1 MTWGQKTSEQTDIGI
16 DPINGNSKIGFN
28 RDHSTSTGG
37 NDDPEDSDN
46 DDDIPEAIKDVEVNL
61 SDETKCISSPERL
74 ENCISD
80 INSGGRRTSREGDIY
95 NTTVRAGSMSSL
107 TIGPVV
113 DNHPMRQR
121 KKSVC
126 SPVNGLKD
134 ECNDS
139 DLIPIN
145 GSSNEE
151 NPVVALS
158 DLEEDLHSELES
170 PSNIE
175 EPVPTQFDTKVDI
188 TMPNEGQPKID
199 IKQEITNVYHGPV
212 YHMDAEVV
220 KAILLENPHILAQI
234 CDRELASLPKIKHN
248 LNRIG
253 RPSCPKER
261 KDDAAISI
269 EGEKSR
275 NETERKVNWKRNS
288 SRRIKPDGTEPL
300 KNDIS
305 QVMSFCLSDHY

>member
-1 MTWGQKTSEQTDIGI
+1 MTRGQKTSEQTDI
-16 DPINGNSKIGFN
+16 DPIDGNTKIGFN
-28 RDHSTSTGG
+28 RDHSTNTGG

-46 DDDIPEAIKDVEVNL
+46 SDDIPEALKDVEINL
-61 SDETKCISSPERL
+61 SDETKCITSSECL

-80 INSGGRRTSREGDIY
+80 INSGGRKISREGDVY

-126 SPVNGLKD
+126 SPVNGSKH

-145 GSSNEE
+145 GSSKDE
-151 NPVVALS
+151 NLVVALS

-220 KAILLENPHILAQI
+220 KAILLENPNILAQI

-248 LNRIG
+248 LSRVG
-253 RPSCPKER
+253 RPKER
-261 KDDAAISI
+261 KDDTSISI
-269 EGEKSR
+269 EDEKSR

-288 SRRIKPDGTEPL
+288 SRRIKPDGTETL

-305 QVMSFCLSDHY
+305 KVMSFSKPDHF

>member
-1 MTWGQKTSEQTDIGI
+1 MTPLQ
-16 DPINGNSKIGFN
+16 
-28 RDHSTSTGG
+28 
-37 NDDPEDSDN
+37 
-46 DDDIPEAIKDVEVNL
+46 
-61 SDETKCISSPERL
+61 
-74 ENCISD
+74 
-80 INSGGRRTSREGDIY
+80 
-95 NTTVRAGSMSSL
+95 
-107 TIGPVV
+107 
-113 DNHPMRQR
+113 
-121 KKSVC
+121 
-126 SPVNGLKD
+126 LKD
-134 ECNDS
+134 GEVHYDY
-139 DLIPIN
+139 LVPID

-151 NPVVALS
+151 NLVAAVS
-158 DLEEDLHSELES
+158 DLEEDLNSELES

-248 LNRIG
+248 SSRIG

-261 KDDAAISI
+261 KDETAISI

-288 SRRIKPDGTEPL
+288 SRRIKPDGTETL
-300 KNDIS
+300 KNDIN
-305 QVMSFCLSDHY
+305 QVRSFS

>member
-1 MTWGQKTSEQTDIGI
+1 MTRGQKTSEQTDI
-16 DPINGNSKIGFN
+16 DPIDGNTKIGFN
-28 RDHSTSTGG
+28 RDHSTNTGG

-46 DDDIPEAIKDVEVNL
+46 SDDIPEALKDVEINL
-61 SDETKCISSPERL
+61 SDETKCITSSECL

-80 INSGGRRTSREGDIY
+80 INSGGRRISREGDVY

-151 NPVVALS
+151 NLVAAVS
-158 DLEEDLHSELES
+158 DLEEDLSSELES

-261 KDDAAISI
+261 KDETAISI

-288 SRRIKPDGTEPL
+288 SRRIKPDGTETL
-300 KNDIS
+300 KNDINQVRSFS
-305 QVMSFCLSDHY
+305 QSDHF

>member
-1 MTWGQKTSEQTDIGI
+1 MAWGQKTSEETDIGN
-16 DPINGNSKIGFN
+16 DPLDKNTMIEFN
-28 RDHSTSTGG
+28 RDNLINSGDFD
-37 NDDPEDSDN
+37 NPEDSDIES
-46 DDDIPEAIKDVEVNL
+46 DIPEALKDVDINL
-61 SDETKCISSPERL
+61 SDETNCVSSSEL
-74 ENCISD
+74 GENFIYDKNTC
-80 INSGGRRTSREGDIY
+80 GRRVSREGDIY
-95 NTTVRAGSMSSL
+95 NTTVKAGSMTSL

-121 KKSVC
+121 KKSIC
-126 SPVNGLKD
+126 SPVNGLKN
-134 ECNDS
+134 ECNDP
-139 DLIPIN
+139 DFIPIL

-151 NPVVALS
+151 NLVAALS
-158 DLEEDLHSELES
+158 DLEEDVHSELES

-248 LNRIG
+248 LSRVG
-253 RPSCPKER
+253 RPKER
-261 KDDAAISI
+261 KDDTSISI
-269 EGEKSR
+269 EDEKSR

-288 SRRIKPDGTEPL
+288 SRRIKPDGTETL

-305 QVMSFCLSDHY
+305 KVRSFSKPYHF

>member
-1 MTWGQKTSEQTDIGI
+1 MPWGQKTSEQTDIGI
-16 DPINGNSKIGFN
+16 DQIDGNTKIGLN
-28 RDHSTSTGG
+28 RDYPTNAGCN
-37 NDDPEDSDN
+37 NDQEDSDN

-80 INSGGRRTSREGDIY
+80 INSGGRRISREGDIY

-113 DNHPMRQR
+113 DSHPMRQR

-126 SPVNGLKD
+126 SPVNGSKH

-170 PSNIE
+170 PSNTE

-261 KDDAAISI
+261 KDDATISI

-288 SRRIKPDGTEPL
+288 SRRIKPDGTEIP
-300 KNDIS
+300 KNDIN
-305 QVMSFCLSDHY
+305 QVRSFCQSDHF

>member
-1 MTWGQKTSEQTDIGI
+1 MTRGQKTSKETDIGNGPI
-16 DPINGNSKIGFN
+16 DGNTKIGSN
-28 RDHSTSTGG
+28 RDPSTNSVD
-37 NDDPEDSDN
+37 NDDPADSDN
-46 DDDIPEAIKDVEVNL
+46 DDDIPEALKDVEMNL
-61 SDETKCISSPERL
+61 SHETKCITSSEPL
-74 ENCISD
+74 DNCISD
-80 INSGGRRTSREGDIY
+80 INSGGRRISREGDIY

-126 SPVNGLKD
+126 SPVNGSNN
-134 ECNDS
+134 ECNGS

-151 NPVVALS
+151 NLVAALS
-158 DLEEDLHSELES
+158 DLEEDLHSELKTQ
-170 PSNIE
+170 SNIE

-199 IKQEITNVYHGPV
+199 IKQEITNVYQGPV

-248 LNRIG
+248 LSRIG
-253 RPSCPKER
+253 HPSCPKER
-261 KDDAAISI
+261 KDDTAISI
-269 EGEKSR
+269 EGKKSR
-275 NETERKVNWKRNS
+275 NETERKVDWKRNS
-288 SRRIKPDGTEPL
+288 SRRIKPDGTKTQANQVRSL
-300 KNDIS
+300 S
-305 QVMSFCLSDHY
+305 QSDHY